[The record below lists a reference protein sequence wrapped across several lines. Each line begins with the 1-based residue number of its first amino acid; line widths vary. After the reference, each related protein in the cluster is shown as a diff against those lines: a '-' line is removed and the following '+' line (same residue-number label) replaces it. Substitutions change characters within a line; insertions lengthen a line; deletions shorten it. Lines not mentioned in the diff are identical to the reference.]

1 MTVAIKGLSKAFG
14 AAAVLSGVELSTA
27 SMPSF
32 ASRPLTSSLA
42 IAALA
47 SRLRR
52 SMMARGVPFGASIM
66 MQE

>member
-1 MTVAIKGLSKAFG
+1 MNF
-14 AAAVLSGVELSTA
+14 AVLSGVELSTA

-32 ASRPLTSSLA
+32 ASRSFTSSLA

-47 SRLRR
+47 SRLSR
-52 SMMARGVPFGASIM
+52 STIARGVPFGASIM